1 MEKFIIELKDYSK
14 RKFLLELLA
23 QLDFID
29 WRVRTE
35 GEREMEEDTDYD
47 FFQSAGLFAG
57 RTIDANQLR
66 KQAWRT
72 GNYQ

>member
-14 RKFLLELLA
+14 RKFLLEILG
-23 QLDFID
+23 QLDFIE

-35 GEREMEEDTDYD
+35 EQPETVEYKDYD